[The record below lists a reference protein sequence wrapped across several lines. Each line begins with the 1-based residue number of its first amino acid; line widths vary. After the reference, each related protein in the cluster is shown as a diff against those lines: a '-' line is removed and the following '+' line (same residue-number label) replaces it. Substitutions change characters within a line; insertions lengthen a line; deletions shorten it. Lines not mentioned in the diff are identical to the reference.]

1 MIRTRIAPSPTG
13 DDIHIGN
20 LYTALIN
27 WAFAKKNNG
36 KFIIRIEDTD
46 RTRFREGAEDKIL
59 SSLKAYGLNYDEGPD
74 NKGPFEPYRQSE
86 RLHLYKTYAEQLV
99 AEEKAYYCICTPERL
114 SRLREELINKK
125 QIPRYDKL
133 CLQNAQSVKKKIQNG
148 ERFVIR
154 LNVTP
159 GRKISFTDLIR
170 GEITFDSSQIDDQV
184 LLKSDGY
191 PTYHLGVVVDDY
203 LMQITHI
210 IRAEE
215 WISSTPKHIILY
227 ESLGWPLPI
236 FAHVPILR
244 NPDKSKLS
252 KRKNPVWASWYLN
265 EGYLSEAVLNYL
277 MLMGWSHPEQKEI
290 FNIEEFI
297 NKFRLEDINAVGPVF
312 DLTKLTWMNQQY
324 IQNLTKYE
332 FIKKLKE
339 FYPSTPVILNEAK
352 DPKIIRLTP
361 QNDDLLSKLFP
372 LLHERMQ
379 TLKDFDNLAGH
390 FFISPNITPRDEKE
404 KKITIDL
411 KEELSKLPD
420 WQKDE
425 ILQILRGILQKYE
438 IRMPVLYYLLTGK
451 EKGLP
456 LPESLEILGKEKT
469 LERLTSTE
477 SKSHS
482 AIATLL
488 TLTLW
493 TFAALTLS

>member
-99 AEEKAYYCICTPERL
+99 AEEKAYYCICTTERL
-114 SRLREELINKK
+114 SRLREDLINKK
-125 QIPRYDKL
+125 QVPRYDKL

-154 LNVTP
+154 LNVIA

-191 PTYHLGVVVDDY
+191 PTYHLGVVIDDY

-227 ESLGWPLPI
+227 ESFGWPLPI

-244 NPDKSKLS
+244 NPDKTKLS
-252 KRKNPVWASWYLN
+252 KRKNPVWASWYLD

-297 NKFRLEDINAVGPVF
+297 DKFRLENINAVGPVF

-324 IQNLTKYE
+324 IQKLPLPDLKNR
-332 FIKKLKE
+332 LKE
-339 FYPSTPVILNEAK
+339 FFPYLKTEDIIL
-352 DPKIIRLTP
+352 D
-361 QNDDLLSKLFP
+361 QLLP

-379 TLKDFDNLAGH
+379 ILKDFDNLAGH
-390 FFISPNITPRDEKE
+390 FFTPPDITVRNENEKL
-404 KKITIDL
+404 IASDL
-411 KEELSKLPD
+411 KIKLSKLED
-420 WQKDE
+420 WRRNE
-425 ILQILRGILQKYE
+425 ILNILKETLEKYK

-469 LERLTSTE
+469 LGRLANIE

-482 AIATLL
+482 GIATLL